1 MLVTVIRLSATHV
14 VSQDIMLV
22 TVIMLKVR
30 VTVIKFSLFQKF
42 KAIMFIGKNVNLYI
56 SNNLFSI

>member
-42 KAIMFIGKNVNLYI
+42 KAIIHRQKCEPVYF
-56 SNNLFSI
+56 